1 MISVIRICWDDLVS
15 QSGTPRVR
23 QMFMRS
29 LEINAGRGHRASGFS
44 LIEMMIVVALVIVL
58 ASISFISFV
67 PVMKRQR
74 VTNAYNTAL
83 SAMRQARDNAVSQRT
98 SYSVTFSTTVQ
109 PNTITVS
116 PTLTGGFQGSQNTVV
131 YQLPTDVTF
140 LAQSGLPATAP
151 DGYGAGLAAVDFGYT
166 AHATGGATTIY
177 FCPDGSAQDDSTGNC
192 AGNWDGGVVYIARS
206 GDLLSTRAITL
217 WGGTGRIRGWR
228 IYSNGGGGYQWLRQ

>member
-44 LIEMMIVVALVIVL
+44 LIEMLIVVALVIVL
-58 ASISFISFV
+58 ASISFINFV

-74 VTNAYNTAL
+74 VTNAYNTTL

-151 DGYGAGLAAVDFGYT
+151 DGYGTGLAAVDFGYT

-177 FCPDGSAQDDSTGNC
+177 FCPDGSGQDDSTGNC

-228 IYSNGGGGYQWLRQ
+228 IYSNGAGGYQWLRQ